1 MKKNDEETKKRVC
14 LGLLTHP
21 LFKSAGMPI
30 VMLNTL
36 DFSKNMKFN
45 TLDFSKNMMFNT
57 LDFSK
62 NVMLN
67 TLDFSKNMKFNTLNF
82 SIFNI

>member
-21 LFKSAGMPI
+21 LFKSAGMPN
-30 VMLNTL
+30 VM
-36 DFSKNMKFN
+36 FN
-45 TLDFSKNMMFNT
+45 TLNFSKNMMFNT

>member
-21 LFKSAGMPI
+21 LFFTLDFSQNM
-30 VMLNTL
+30 MLNTL
-36 DFSKNMKFN
+36 DFSKNMM
-45 TLDFSKNMMFNT
+45 LNT

-62 NVMLN
+62 NVMFN
-67 TLDFSKNMKFNTLNF
+67 TLDFS
-82 SIFNI
+82 IFNI

>member
-21 LFKSAGMPI
+21 LFKSAGMPN
-30 VMLNTL
+30 VM
-36 DFSKNMKFN
+36 FN
-45 TLDFSKNMMFNT
+45 TLNFSKNMMLNT

>member
-21 LFKSAGMPI
+21 LF
-30 VMLNTL
+30 
-36 DFSKNMKFN
+36 F
-45 TLDFSKNMMFNT
+45 T

-62 NVMLN
+62 NVMFN

>member
-21 LFKSAGMPI
+21 LFKSAGMPN
-30 VMLNTL
+30 VML
-36 DFSKNMKFN
+36 
-45 TLDFSKNMMFNT
+45 NT

-67 TLDFSKNMKFNTLNF
+67 TLDFSKNMKFNTLDFSKNIMFNTLDF

>member
-1 MKKNDEETKKRVC
+1 MIRKIDSNKFSLTILKVTTFSRIRHVNTTCETSV
-14 LGLLTHP
+14 T
-21 LFKSAGMPI
+21 
-30 VMLNTL
+30 
-36 DFSKNMKFN
+36 
-45 TLDFSKNMMFNT
+45 FNT

-67 TLDFSKNMKFNTLNF
+67 TLDFSKNMMLNTLDFSKNMMFNTLDF

>member
-21 LFKSAGMPI
+21 LFKSAGMP
-30 VMLNTL
+30 
-36 DFSKNMKFN
+36 
-45 TLDFSKNMMFNT
+45 
-57 LDFSK
+57 

-67 TLDFSKNMKFNTLNF
+67 TLDFSKNMMLNTLDFSKNVMFNTLDF